1 MSPVRLSFFD
11 KLNAELSKIESF
23 FIEKE
28 GEARKRS
35 SQLREQLEELKDHR
49 RLFHVTWSFVLYCM
63 LRTKRY
69 LRRRMPTQRLNL
81 QCLFLLFPS
90 LGRTSQSG

>member
-1 MSPVRLSFFD
+1 MSPARLSFFD

-49 RLFHVTWSFVLYCM
+49 RLFHVTGSFVLYCM
-63 LRTKRY
+63 LRTERY
-69 LRRRMPTQRLNL
+69 FRRRMLTRRLNL
-81 QCLFLLFPS
+81 QCLFLLFHS
-90 LGRTSQSG
+90 LDRMSRSG